1 MRRMRRCVALLTCVI
16 FLQTSLFSSSPAH
29 AAPIAADAF
38 PVLPLRFEALQI
50 PEEIGKVDDSFTGT
64 SNFKVIV
71 VQDAHA
77 IPDAQRSIRKAI
89 LYFHQKYGIN
99 LVALEGASAK
109 LDARMLKSFPDK
121 ERLNKVLSEYFDQG
135 ELAGGTAA
143 AISGIKA
150 EDNSAAGTRMIF
162 QGVEDWPV
170 YEEALGL
177 YLEAMGKEKEVLEE
191 VEGRRLKVEGEK
203 QNQYSA
209 DLQKI
214 DGAIKA
220 FRGNSS
226 DFMKTLEVLAAVR
239 TPEKGSEL
247 ELLLQESKNQGRD
260 QTGAEIEVKK
270 IVTVIRQSD
279 AWRV

>member
-1 MRRMRRCVALLTCVI
+1 MP
-16 FLQTSLFSSSPAH
+16 PAR
-29 AAPIAADAF
+29 ANTAVLAETPIVTLPSDFASIEL
-38 PVLPLRFEALQI
+38 PV
-50 PEEIGKVDDSFTGT
+50 EIGKVDDVYNGQSGAQ
-64 SNFKVIV
+64 VIIL
-71 VQDAHA
+71 QDAHA

-89 LYFHQKYGIN
+89 LYFYQHYGVN

-121 ERLNKVLSEYFDQG
+121 ERLNKVLGEYFDQG
-135 ELAGGTAA
+135 ELSGGTAA
-143 AISGIKA
+143 AIAGIKA
-150 EDNSAAGTRMIF
+150 EDNSVAGTRMIF

-170 YEEALGL
+170 YEDALRL
-177 YLEAMGKEKEVLEE
+177 YLEAMRKEKEVLEE
-191 VEGRRLKVEGEK
+191 LEVRSSKLEEEK

-214 DGAIKA
+214 DAAIKA

-226 DFMKTLEVLAAVR
+226 DFMKTLEVLAAVKA
-239 TPEKGSEL
+239 PEKGSEL